1 MKVRERHLPIGLEE
15 CVFVGRCVNCCSSL
29 GESQIWGLLSVLFT
43 RYIGIF
49 IFFVVALIFS
59 NIHGSTE

>member
-29 GESQIWGLLSVLFT
+29 GEAKSGVC
-43 RYIGIF
+43 
-49 IFFVVALIFS
+49 
-59 NIHGSTE
+59 